1 MGGWFASRSCSAL
14 LVSIRAGQ
22 IKLSFVFIHIRYE
35 QLISH
40 QSELHSVLKSCVS
53 SGKLSHARACSSSY
67 KYPKAKP
74 PKWHPP
80 LAQPHPQ
87 PNTLIWQSQQL
98 QQSRKLQETSQQ
110 NKLGCDECLQSS
122 GDPNSCHST
131 AAYQMSRGSSY
142 RAEPRLCPSLSQAG
156 AMHIALLLPPPQ
168 QRELP
173 SDRIILLTWVLPAGT
188 WFPQRAPR
196 SNGMHAGFVFVC
208 CKNIAHCNSEICTC
222 THQGFPVLSS
232 LIVSPL
238 RRDGRLKVTLKFL
251 LCSYWGPKE
260 ASTHRNLFGAKLH
273 QNSLHTSCSCPYKY
287 FHAFR
292 KTFLIKGSS

>member
-14 LVSIRAGQ
+14 LVSIRASQ

-40 QSELHSVLKSCVS
+40 RGELHGVLKSCVS
-53 SGKLSHARACSSSY
+53 SGKLSRARAYSSSY

-87 PNTLIWQSQQL
+87 PNTHIWQSHQL
-98 QQSRKLQETSQQ
+98 QQSPKLQETSQQ
-110 NKLGCDECLQSS
+110 NKLGWDECLQSS

-131 AAYQMSRGSSY
+131 SAYRMSRAGIY
-142 RAEPRLCPSLSQAG
+142 RAEPRLCACPQPDGNHAPCPALASITATRAAPRQDNPLHMG
-156 AMHIALLLPPPQ
+156 AASRHVVSTE
-168 QRELP
+168 R
-173 SDRIILLTWVLPAGT
+173 GT
-188 WFPQRAPR
+188 WFPQRVPR

-232 LIVSPL
+232 LIVSPS
-238 RRDGRLKVTLKFL
+238 RRDGGLKVTLKFL
-251 LCSYWGPKE
+251 LCNY
-260 ASTHRNLFGAKLH
+260 
-273 QNSLHTSCSCPYKY
+273 
-287 FHAFR
+287 
-292 KTFLIKGSS
+292 